1 METRGWGSEFKR
13 SCSGK
18 ELSHKNY
25 TATIAFNMPKSCG
38 LSTKNSLGFIRVS
51 GLSSQIHAGKRFRHV
66 SSSIGR
72 ESKHM
77 YKYEYSLFA
86 LCQKLQKISIL
97 DFSYPYTHQYVHTSW
112 RLVNSNLTFHI

>member
-13 SCSGK
+13 SCGGK

-38 LSTKNSLGFIRVS
+38 LSIKNSLGFIRA
-51 GLSSQIHAGKRFRHV
+51 LLWLQIRFMPGKRFRHV

-77 YKYEYSLFA
+77 YKYELNIRFLPCVKRCKKSLYV
-86 LCQKLQKISIL
+86 L
-97 DFSYPYTHQYVHTSW
+97 DFSYPYTHQYV
-112 RLVNSNLTFHI
+112 LAGGL

>member
-13 SCSGK
+13 SCGGK

-25 TATIAFNMPKSCG
+25 TATIAFNTPKSCG
-38 LSTKNSLGFIRVS
+38 LSIKNSLGFIRALLWLQMFP
-51 GLSSQIHAGKRFRHV
+51 GFHLRFMPGKRFRHV

-86 LCQKLQKISIL
+86 VCQKLQKISIL
-97 DFSYPYTHQYVHTSW
+97 DFSYPYTHQYV
-112 RLVNSNLTFHI
+112 LAGGL